1 MNLTFYF
8 KEDNLFSIFQQIV
21 VKGRCDELLAEEHQ
35 LLAARFDAIDAVLPR
50 ENVVGAR
57 LKKKKFYLIT
67 VHELAYECCRNFNHN
82 KKCDS

>member
-57 LKKKKFYLIT
+57 LKKKKVLLDYCSRARL
-67 VHELAYECCRNFNHN
+67 
-82 KKCDS
+82 